1 MVTDIS
7 MMIVREEIDDDSIV
21 CIDVNE
27 AKTDLV
33 YRIDKNVVAKT
44 EQTLDVVIHLG
55 NERRSNDEGDIVTLT
70 KKRKYNK
77 NNVIVLD

>member
-33 YRIDKNVVAKT
+33 YRIDKNLVAKT
-44 EQTLDVVIHLG
+44 AQTLGVVIHLG
-55 NERRSNDEGDIVTLT
+55 NKRRSNDEGDIVTLT
-70 KKRKYNK
+70 KKRKNNK